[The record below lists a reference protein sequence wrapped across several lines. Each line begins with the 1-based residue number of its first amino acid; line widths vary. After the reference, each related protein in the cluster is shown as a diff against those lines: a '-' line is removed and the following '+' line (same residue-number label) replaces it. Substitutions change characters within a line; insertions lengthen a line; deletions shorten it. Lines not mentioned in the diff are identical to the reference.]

1 MKQIQ
6 GWDCLLFQIEMGNKV
21 EGKELDTHLKTYVLK
36 TDTPDLR
43 RFHLTQ
49 TSPSLRVQ
57 LHVPKSTCTLFM
69 EHNSERRGDI
79 FLHAPP
85 PPPATSTAW
94 SQNVLP
100 RLNLIITAANTMALN
115 SSSRFFEG
123 CRLHRHHNP
132 LHLAHSLTH
141 RLTERTKQNGEEGR
155 RDVGVEEWTER

>member
-1 MKQIQ
+1 MRLS
-6 GWDCLLFQIEMGNKV
+6 LLFPNRNGNPGRAK
-21 EGKELDTHLKTYVLK
+21 GAGYSLK
-36 TDTPDLR
+36 DDIR
-43 RFHLTQ
+43 RVHQTQ
-49 TSPSLRVQ
+49 TLASLRVH
-57 LHVPKSTCTLFM
+57 LHVLKCTCILSM
-69 EHNSERRGDI
+69 EHNSERRGDT
-79 FLHAPP
+79 PP
-85 PPPATSTAW
+85 SLPFPSLPATSTAW

-132 LHLAHSLTH
+132 LHLAHSLTQ